1 MDLVCWHSRKVTPVA
16 INEVVRTAASTVRWK
31 RVIAFEDEPIVSSDV
46 ARSSWS
52 STFDS
57 LATMVLGEKVS
68 KTISWYDS
76 GYGYAHRAVDL
87 IERFV
92 RLDREAGGASR

>member
-1 MDLVCWHSRKVTPVA
+1 VLVYEH
-16 INEVVRTAASTVRWK
+16 
-31 RVIAFEDEPIVSSDV
+31 EPIVSSDV

-57 LATMVLGEKVS
+57 LATMVLGENVS

-76 GYGYAHRAVDL
+76 GFGYAHRAVDL
-87 IERFV
+87 IERFA
-92 RLDREAGGASR
+92 RLDLAAEAPR